1 MYLNNISI
9 LNFRN
14 YKYFTKTFSS
24 QINIIQGANASG
36 KTNLLDSIYI
46 LLNSHSFIK
55 KNYINKYNESTIKGT
70 IKKDIT
76 YNITITL
83 GKNKKSQINS
93 KTHNLKDFKLLF
105 PSIIFSIKDFFNFNE
120 KKYILSLI
128 DKFSF
133 IEYPNIIENIISILK
148 QLKLKR
154 ILFEKKDFN
163 TIKIINK
170 NITENM
176 QIIQKKRDYSV
187 QIINS
192 YLQNQNIIP
201 KKIQIRY
208 KPTPFDE
215 KIANLE
221 IQTKHSIFTPYRDS
235 IEILLDENN
244 IFSYSSLGE
253 KKMVLFSLIMSL
265 VEHHNN
271 LNKMPIILI
280 DDLEGDISSGNLQKM
295 IEKIISVNNQV
306 FLTTLGSINIKNAN
320 IIALSED
327 I

>member
-1 MYLNNISI
+1 MYLDSISI
-9 LNFRN
+9 SNFRN
-14 YKYFTKTFSS
+14 YKYFTKTFSP
-24 QINIIQGANASG
+24 QINIIKGTNASG

-55 KNYINKYNESTIKGT
+55 KNYMNKYNESIIKGT
-70 IKKDIT
+70 IKKEIT
-76 YNITITL
+76 YNITVTL

-93 KTHNLKDFKLLF
+93 KTHTLKDFKLIF
-105 PSIIFSIKDFFNFNE
+105 PSVIFSIKDFFNFNE

-133 IEYPNIIENIISILK
+133 IENPNIIENIINTLK
-148 QLKLKR
+148 QLKLKH

-170 NITENM
+170 NITTNM
-176 QIIQKKRDYSV
+176 HIIQRKRDSSIQV
-187 QIINS
+187 INS
-192 YLQNQNIIP
+192 YLQNQNMIP
-201 KKIQIRY
+201 KKIQIQY
-208 KPTPFDE
+208 NPLSFDE

-221 IQTKHSIFTPYRDS
+221 IQTKHNIFTPYKDS

-253 KKMVLFSLIMSL
+253 KKMILFSLIMSL
-265 VEHHNN
+265 VEHYNN
-271 LNKMPIILI
+271 LNKAPIILI
-280 DDLEGDISSGNLQKM
+280 DDLEGDISNANLQKM
-295 IEKIISVNNQV
+295 IEKIILLNNQV
-306 FLTTLGSINIKNAN
+306 FITTLENINIKNAN
-320 IIALSED
+320 VIALSGG

>member
-1 MYLNNISI
+1 M
-9 LNFRN
+9 
-14 YKYFTKTFSS
+14 KTFSP
-24 QINIIQGANASG
+24 QINIIQGTNASG

-46 LLNSHSFIK
+46 LLNSHSFTK
-55 KNYINKYNESTIKGT
+55 KNYINKYNETTIKGI

-93 KTHNLKDFKLLF
+93 KNHSLKDFKLLF
-105 PSIIFSIKDFFNFNE
+105 PSIIFSTKDFFNFNE

-133 IEYPNIIENIISILK
+133 IESPNIIENIMSVLK

-163 TIKIINK
+163 TIKIINQK
-170 NITENM
+170 LTENM
-176 QIIQKKRDYSV
+176 QIIQNSRIHSI
-187 QIINS
+187 QTINS
-192 YLQNQNIIP
+192 YLQNQNILP
-201 KKIQIRY
+201 KKIHIQY
-208 KPTPFDE
+208 KPLLFDE
-215 KIANLE
+215 KTSNLE
-221 IQTKHSIFTPYRDS
+221 IQTKHCIFTPYKDS

-265 VEHHNN
+265 IEHYKN
-271 LNKMPIILI
+271 LNKKPIILI
-280 DDLEGDISSGNLQKM
+280 DDLEGDIAKENLE
-295 IEKIISVNNQV
+295 IIIDKITSLKNQV
-306 FLTTLGSINIKNAN
+306 FITTLGNINIKNAN
-320 IIALSED
+320 VISLSEG